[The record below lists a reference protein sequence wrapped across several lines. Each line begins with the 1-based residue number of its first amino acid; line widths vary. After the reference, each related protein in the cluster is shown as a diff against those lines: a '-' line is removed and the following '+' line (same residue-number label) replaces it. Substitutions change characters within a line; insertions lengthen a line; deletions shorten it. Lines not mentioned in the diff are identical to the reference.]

1 MHKSYIVDP
10 ETGKLLTAQEW
21 KEKAGDNVTSA
32 KMVAIVPDD
41 GSPAFAFPVEATG
54 DYKWED
60 AMTFAA
66 NYKAPHHIEG
76 SDGTFTLP
84 TRKQG
89 LDFRIARESGLE
101 QLLEMIGAKLLLEQ
115 LRCNWHWTCEPYV
128 PIGTPEDRWSSVRSS
143 AADAWYSNSNG
154 FSYYTA
160 VRYAFTARAVT
171 LLNLKVN
178 SCGEVAKPEPLEP
191 TNR

>member
-21 KEKAGDNVTSA
+21 KDKAGDNVNTA

-41 GSPAFAFPVEATG
+41 GSPAFAFPVETF
-54 DYKWED
+54 DDRDW
-60 AMTFAA
+60 FAA
-66 NYKAPHHIEG
+66 MELAESYKAPHAIEG

-101 QLLEMIGAKLLLEQ
+101 QLLEMIGADTLLEQ
-115 LRCNWHWTCEPYV
+115 LRNNWTWTREKYV
-128 PIGTPEDRWSSVRSS
+128 PRGTSEDRWSCVCYSS
-143 AADAWYSNSNG
+143 SYAWIYYSSG
-154 FSYYTA
+154 MSYYSAFSISLA
-160 VRYAFTARAVT
+160 VRPVT
-171 LLNLKVN
+171 LLKL
-178 SCGEVAKPEPLEP
+178 S
-191 TNR
+191 